1 MYRLRVGGVEDVDSH
16 GGVAQHT
23 EGRVQKL
30 ILGKLVDFSI
40 KWVDEV
46 PLVHKGKWSFVNSGW
61 VGGVRVPF
69 SPLIAH

>member
-40 KWVDEV
+40 KRVDGV
-46 PLVHKGKWSFVNSGW
+46 LLVH
-61 VGGVRVPF
+61 
-69 SPLIAH
+69 

>member
-40 KWVDEV
+40 KRAGGVS
-46 PLVHKGKWSFVNSGW
+46 LVH
-61 VGGVRVPF
+61 
-69 SPLIAH
+69 